1 MALKHHLLGQIV
13 HVCLHG
19 LPLLVCRRVHIPL
32 TERNSDGVQSEGVRG
47 MRPDLHVQHL
57 HVGVAAIKQHVTYSL
72 DAATHV
78 SAGHPRKACQ
88 VASHLLQIYHSCD
101 VL

>member
-1 MALKHHLLGQIV
+1 MTYSWLSNSLLGHIV
-13 HVCLHG
+13 HVRLHS

-57 HVGVAAIKQHVTYSL
+57 HVGVAAIKKHVTYSL
-72 DAATHV
+72 V
-78 SAGHPRKACQ
+78 PLLMCQLGQAGTACQ
-88 VASHLLQIYHSCD
+88 FASHLL
-101 VL
+101 